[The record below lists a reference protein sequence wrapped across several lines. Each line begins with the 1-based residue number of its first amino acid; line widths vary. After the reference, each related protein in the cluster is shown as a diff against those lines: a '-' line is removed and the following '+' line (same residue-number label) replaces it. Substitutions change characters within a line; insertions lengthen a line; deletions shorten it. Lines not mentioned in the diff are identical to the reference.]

1 MLNGRLRSRDIVVKR
16 KRLRESIKRVDSGGV
31 ESRRRTTI
39 SRRVYSVPC
48 PNFIW
53 HLDGNHK
60 LIRWKLVEHG
70 AMDGYR
76 RMLMFLQCSNN
87 NRSETFK

>member
-1 MLNGRLRSRDIVVKR
+1 MG
-16 KRLRESIKRVDSGGV
+16 DSGGV

-48 PNFIW
+48 SNFIW

-60 LIRWKLVEHG
+60 LIRWKLVVHG
-70 AMDGYR
+70 AMDAYS
-76 RMLMFLQCSNN
+76 RMLMFLQSSNN
-87 NRSETFK
+87 NRSQTVSAVLNSVSVQQ